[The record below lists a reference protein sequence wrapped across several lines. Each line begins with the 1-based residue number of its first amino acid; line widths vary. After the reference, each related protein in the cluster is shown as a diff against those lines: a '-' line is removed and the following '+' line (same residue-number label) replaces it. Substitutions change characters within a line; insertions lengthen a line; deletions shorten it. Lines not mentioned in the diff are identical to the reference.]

1 MNKAIIHAK
10 IYTGSEVIED
20 GFIVYGEQIVEVG
33 HMNDFSHSTLETMD
47 AKGQTIIPGMIDI
60 HIHGG
65 YTVDA
70 MDADPQKLL
79 AFSEDLL
86 QEGVTSFFATTMT
99 QSKDNIAKA
108 LAAVPKGVE
117 LGANI
122 AGVHL
127 EGPYVNVEKAGAQPH
142 EYIIPPDVNQLKEW
156 NELANGMIKLV
167 TFAPEKDEDQSFQ
180 SYMQQH
186 QIVGSA
192 GHTDV
197 TYDELVEKK
206 VTHFTHL
213 YNQMKGLHHREPGT
227 VGYAL
232 LDEQAYVELIV
243 DGIHV
248 HPEMVRL
255 VYKMKGADR
264 ICVITDAMRAKGLPD
279 GRYELGGQPVSL
291 KNETVTLDD
300 GTLAGSA
307 LTMDNAFRN
316 IMQFTGCSI
325 EEAVKMTSVNQAE
338 EFNLTQKGAIAPTKD
353 SDFVL
358 MDEHLQIISTF
369 TKGRK
374 VDVG

>member
-192 GHTDV
+192 GHTDA
-197 TYDELVEKK
+197 TFSELAERKI
-206 VTHFTHL
+206 THFTHL

-374 VDVG
+374 VDIR

>member
-1 MNKAIIHAK
+1 VNKAIIHAK

-192 GHTDV
+192 GHTDA
-197 TYDELVEKK
+197 TFSELAERKI
-206 VTHFTHL
+206 THFTHL

-291 KNETVTLDD
+291 KNEMVTLDD

-325 EEAVKMTSVNQAE
+325 EEAVKMTSVNQAK

-374 VDVG
+374 VDIG

>member
-1 MNKAIIHAK
+1 MNKAIIHAV

-33 HMNDFSHSTLETMD
+33 HMNDFTHSTLETID
-47 AKGQTIIPGMIDI
+47 AEGKIIIPGMIDI

-70 MDADPQKLL
+70 MDADPEKLL
-79 AFSEDLL
+79 SFSEELL

-99 QSKDNIAKA
+99 QSKENIANA
-108 LAAVPKGVE
+108 LAAVPRGVE

-122 AGVHL
+122 AGIHL

-156 NELANGMIKLV
+156 NERANGMIKLV
-167 TFAPEKDEDQSFQ
+167 TFAPEKDEDKSFQ

-186 QIVGSA
+186 QIVCSA
-192 GHTDV
+192 GHTDA
-197 TYDELVEKK
+197 TFSELAERKI
-206 VTHFTHL
+206 THFTHL

-232 LDEQAYVELIV
+232 LNEQAYVELIV

-255 VYKMKGADR
+255 VYKMKGPER
-264 ICVITDAMRAKGLPD
+264 ICIITDAMRAKGLPD

-291 KNETVTLDD
+291 KNETVMLDD

-307 LTMDNAFRN
+307 LTMDRAFRN
-316 IMQFTGCSI
+316 IIQYTGCSI
-325 EEAVKMTSVNQAE
+325 EEAVKMTSVNQAR
-338 EFNLTQKGAIAPTKD
+338 EFHLTQKGAIAPTKD

-358 MDEHLQIISTF
+358 LDEHLQVVSTF

-374 VDVG
+374 VDV

>member
-192 GHTDV
+192 GHTDA
-197 TYDELVEKK
+197 TFSELAERKI
-206 VTHFTHL
+206 THFTHL

-325 EEAVKMTSVNQAE
+325 EEAVKMTSVNQAK

-374 VDVG
+374 VDIG